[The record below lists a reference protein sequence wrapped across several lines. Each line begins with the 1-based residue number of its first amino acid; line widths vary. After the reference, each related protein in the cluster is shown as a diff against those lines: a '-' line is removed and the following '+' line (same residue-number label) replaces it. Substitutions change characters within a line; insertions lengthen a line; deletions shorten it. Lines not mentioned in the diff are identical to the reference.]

1 MELSHFLS
9 QLRSVATSPYAFVA
23 YIAVVAAWVYTTIAR
38 HRLNKVAQ
46 VLKDLPPK
54 DRITLIEQEYRTSP
68 RKGLSAEQWIRA
80 RRHTLLLVA
89 FLSVL
94 ICVTVVVII
103 AFVLSFSGDQR
114 TSADLGKLRESMEK
128 LNAESQEIRN
138 GLLTL
143 IQRVPDLDPDV
154 FAAQLQEAAGITF
167 PEDTSWED
175 RSLTN
180 EQRNARAIAITMGQL
195 DRDIAAQEERVNA
208 LAPSP
213 ERDVEAMKLKRLI
226 DRRAQQFGAFQQ
238 ITDDLN
244 KRAQRIID
252 SIGAGTP
259 PP

>member
-9 QLRSVATSPYAFVA
+9 QLRSVGTSPYAFAA
-23 YIAVVAAWVYTTIAR
+23 YIAVVAAWVYTTSAR

-54 DRITLIEQEYRTSP
+54 DRIKLIEQEYRTSP
-68 RKGLSAEQWIRA
+68 RKGLSAEQWIRS

-94 ICVTVVVII
+94 ICATVVVII

-114 TSADLGKLRESMEK
+114 TSADLGELRESMER

-154 FAAQLQEAAGITF
+154 FAAQLQQAAGITF
-167 PEDTSWED
+167 ADDASWD
-175 RSLTN
+175 DPSLSK
-180 EQRNARAIAITMGQL
+180 EERNARAIAITMDQL
-195 DRDIAAQEERVNA
+195 QRNIAAQNELVNS
-208 LAPSP
+208 LPPSP
-213 ERDVEAMKLKRLI
+213 ERDVEDMKLKRLE
-226 DRRAQQFGAFQQ
+226 DKRAQQFAALRQ
-238 ITDDLN
+238 IINDSR
-244 KRAQRIID
+244 KRANEIID
-252 SIGAGTP
+252 SIGRGTP